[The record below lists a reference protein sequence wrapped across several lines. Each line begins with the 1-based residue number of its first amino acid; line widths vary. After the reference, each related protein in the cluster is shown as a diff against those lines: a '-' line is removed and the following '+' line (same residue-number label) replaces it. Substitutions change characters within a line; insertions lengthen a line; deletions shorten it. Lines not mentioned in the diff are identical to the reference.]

1 MKLFI
6 DSGNLKDIESL
17 VALGIIDGVTT
28 NPSLLAKE
36 PGGYKDNLKK
46 ICGMVQGP
54 TSAEVT
60 ETEAQAMI
68 RQGRDLSKI
77 DQHIVVKVPLTKE
90 GIKACKAL
98 SGEGI
103 KVNVTLCFSPSQAL
117 LAAKVGATYISPFV
131 GRLDD
136 VATPGMPSPG
146 LVRAIHPASGPG
158 VRDDGGVLAGFTV
171 PVFYDSMIAKLVA
184 WAGTRA
190 EAIERMSRALR
201 EYEIVGIKTTLPFFL
216 WLMAEPDFLAARFDT
231 TYLDALLTSRQGE
244 SFSRF
249 SESEERTIAMA
260 AAIDAWFRASRG
272 MAAGGA
278 RQTGSAWKIAAR
290 QEALRG

>member
-36 PGGYKDNLKK
+36 PGDYKDNLKK
-46 ICGMVQGP
+46 ICGIVQGP

-77 DQHIVVKVPLTKE
+77 DPHIVVKVPLTKD

-136 VATPGMPSPG
+136 VATPGME
-146 LVRAIHPASGPG
+146 LI
-158 VRDDGGVLAGFTV
+158 RDIVEIYTNYNV
-171 PVFYDSMIAKLVA
+171 KTEVLVA
-184 WAGTRA
+184 STRSPMHIV
-190 EAIERMSRALR
+190 EAARLGADICTCPPAVIESLFNHPLTD
-201 EYEIVGIKTTLPFFL
+201 IGLKK
-216 WLMAEPDFLAARFDT
+216 FLADWEKAYGAASAR
-231 TYLDALLTSRQGE
+231 
-244 SFSRF
+244 
-249 SESEERTIAMA
+249 
-260 AAIDAWFRASRG
+260 
-272 MAAGGA
+272 
-278 RQTGSAWKIAAR
+278 
-290 QEALRG
+290 